1 MKAFVINLDKDVDR
15 LNQFQKD
22 WSPVTS
28 LSIERFP
35 AVLGKNI
42 RNTDQV
48 SEHCQ
53 TYCSN
58 GTIGCYASHL
68 AIIKKMVDN
77 NIPQAVIFE
86 DDAYP
91 VQNFD
96 VQFQDLLTNYMP
108 EDYDIL
114 LLGHGGYAKNISSID
129 SILNIIKSLYT
140 DNVKCRTYK
149 KINARVSI
157 PFNALCTYAYIIS
170 LQGAKK
176 ILNKYKTIKYHV
188 DEYLFSRPDLHIYA
202 VEPHIVL
209 TKDSDTSLGNEHS
222 LKIPTLDELRMF
234 DNNTTLTWILHCVIF
249 TYKDNNICIWHVLM
263 FFLLLAGITLL
274 LFISS
279 LNTAPLVIFIGC
291 AILFFSFMRKFF
303 Q

>member
-22 WSPVTS
+22 WSPITS
-28 LSIERFP
+28 VNIERFP
-35 AVLGKNI
+35 AVMGKNI
-42 RNTDQV
+42 RHTDRV

-53 TYCSN
+53 SYCSN
-58 GTIGCYASHL
+58 GMIGCYASHL
-68 AIIKKMVDN
+68 AIMQKMIDN

-96 VQFQDLLTNYMP
+96 VQFRDILTKYIP
-108 EDYDIL
+108 EQYDVL
-114 LLGHGGYAKNISSID
+114 LLGHGGYAKNNSSTD
-129 SILNIIKSLYT
+129 QILYIIKSLYT
-140 DNVKCRTYK
+140 DNVRTRMYK
-149 KINARVSI
+149 KINPRVSI

-176 ILNKYKTIKYHV
+176 IVNNYNTIKYHV

-202 VEPHIVL
+202 VEPHIVF

-222 LKIPTLDELRMF
+222 LKIPMLDDLRMF
-234 DNNTTLTWILHCVIF
+234 DNNTTLTWILHCVVL
-249 TYKDNNICIWHVLM
+249 TYKDYNICVWHILL
-263 FFLLLAGITLL
+263 FFLLLTIITLL
-274 LFISS
+274 SFVST
-279 LNTAPLVIFIGC
+279 LNTVPLVVLLVC
-291 AILFFSFMRKFF
+291 AILFFSFMKKFF
-303 Q
+303 V